1 MFLGCRHWLEDLQ
14 VSSIP
19 CLSQMLAICET
30 IVLGVPDIFD
40 FAFLIGDM
48 IFNSS
53 KMKKTSRS
61 LAWDFHVQVS

>member
-1 MFLGCRHWLEDLQ
+1 
-14 VSSIP
+14 
-19 CLSQMLAICET
+19 MLAICET